1 MELKENTKM
10 CYILLDS
17 VYQVKDSNAN
27 ARAILLT
34 ELANGKTDFL
44 KKEIESLNKITAKAL
59 VELGEYEIERNI
71 PKKVKNPRVV
81 KTLDFLGTW
90 GYSEGDCPI
99 CGRFVEK
106 GQSYCQSCGQKLKWE
121 KEVKKN
127 EN

>member
-17 VYQVKDSNAN
+17 VYQVKDSNAK
-27 ARAILLT
+27 ARTILLT

-44 KKEIESLNKITAKAL
+44 KKEIESLNKITTKAL

-71 PKKVKNPRVV
+71 PKKVKNPRTV

-90 GYSEGDCPI
+90 SFSEGDCPI
-99 CGRFVEK
+99 CGRSVEK
-106 GQSYCQSCGQKLKWE
+106 GQDYCQNCGQKLEWE
-121 KEVKKN
+121 KV
-127 EN
+127 